1 MDSGACDLGAAWNR
15 IAYSDIKRCE
25 PFHGNVSGADGGASH
40 RLVAFYIVALCST
53 GETGRVIVSYINQ
66 SAFLKELYENN
77 ILLSLG
83 TGFAR

>member
-1 MDSGACDLGAAWNR
+1 MRRSYDTSEAAF
-15 IAYSDIKRCE
+15 Y
-25 PFHGNVSGADGGASH
+25 G
-40 RLVAFYIVALCST
+40 FYIVALCST